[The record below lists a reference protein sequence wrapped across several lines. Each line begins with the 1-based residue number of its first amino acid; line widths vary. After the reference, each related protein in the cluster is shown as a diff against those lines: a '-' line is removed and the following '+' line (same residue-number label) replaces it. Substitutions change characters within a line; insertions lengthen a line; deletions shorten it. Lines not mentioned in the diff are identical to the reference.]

1 MLVVTRENVLTK
13 AVVYLRYFTGKL
25 VQTCQVHCLCYI
37 FFSG

>member
-1 MLVVTRENVLTK
+1 MLVVTREKKPK